1 MRYLD
6 SKFIGHAIAND
17 LLGGGNHMNQVSLD
31 GSSTKWNFYEML
43 LKDRIEKEQ
52 HELTDIES
60 CSLHVIHG
68 AFITG
73 VESSVWNIQAI
84 FKGVFTILH
93 NIPAR
98 RKDFIA
104 TTGEERFPLFFCA
117 IWWVEE
123 RIVVDRLVQI
133 WDSIIKIVCY
143 WEKLPKSKQPS
154 FEKLFERPAG
164 CQWPIFCRQ
173 ISV

>member
-104 TTGEERFPLFFCA
+104 TTGEARFPLFFCA
-117 IWWVEE
+117 I
-123 RIVVDRLVQI
+123 
-133 WDSIIKIVCY
+133 
-143 WEKLPKSKQPS
+143 
-154 FEKLFERPAG
+154 
-164 CQWPIFCRQ
+164 
-173 ISV
+173 